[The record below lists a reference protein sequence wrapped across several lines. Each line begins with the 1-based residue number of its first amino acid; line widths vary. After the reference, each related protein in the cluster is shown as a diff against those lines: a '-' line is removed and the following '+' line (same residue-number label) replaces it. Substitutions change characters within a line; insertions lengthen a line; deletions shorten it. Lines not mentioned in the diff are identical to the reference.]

1 MTSTGKPKQANN
13 SIMYDRIRNTWS
25 YVDLLSMYETNKA
38 FGDSSYFL
46 FSKDLKHV
54 WLISWTNSKK
64 GIYDAYLTE
73 GEFIRYLALVDDL
86 TINKI
91 AKLLGIAAV
100 EVYESINSTDLLG
113 NGTNLLGRLLP
124 TVGLVDVFNNDE
136 ELSQLVKT
144 GNAKQLDKKRATQS
158 KPYCALD
165 VANYL
170 VQHFINRGTPI
181 NNMLLQKMLYYL
193 QADSLRLTGKPL
205 FKESMEKWGYGAAQ
219 PIVYSYFKSY
229 GAAPITNTTDY
240 VGTNDDNTWQLIK
253 HIDRRLQVEDIKAIN
268 SLADEIY
275 YEYHNHPYQ
284 LVIKAHH
291 EPMWKEDEAKI
302 RKGNM
307 HIPYDNEEI
316 RKYFS
321 QPDNWKWRN

>member
-1 MTSTGKPKQANN
+1 MTSTGKTKQANN

-54 WLISWTNSKK
+54 WLISWTNAKK
-64 GIYDAYLTE
+64 GIYGAYLTE

-91 AKLLGIAAV
+91 AKLLGVAAV

-113 NGTNLLGRLLP
+113 KLLP
-124 TVGLVDVFNNDE
+124 TVEIVDVFKNDE

-144 GNAKQLDKKRATQS
+144 GNAKQLDEKRATQS

-205 FKESMEKWGYGAAQ
+205 FKESMEKWGYGAAE

-240 VGTNDDNTWQLIK
+240 AETNDDNTWQLIEP
-253 HIDRRLQVEDIKAIN
+253 IDRRLQVEDIKAIN

-316 RKYFS
+316 REYFS

>member
-1 MTSTGKPKQANN
+1 MTSTGKTKQASN

-54 WLISWTNSKK
+54 WLISWTSSKK

-73 GEFIRYLALVDDL
+73 SEFIRYLALVDDL

-113 NGTNLLGRLLP
+113 RLLP
-124 TVGLVDVFNNDE
+124 TVELVDVFKNDK

-144 GNAKQLDKKRATQS
+144 GNAKQLDEKRAMQS

-170 VQHFINRGTPI
+170 IQHFINRGTPI

-205 FKESMEKWGYGAAQ
+205 FKESMEKWEYGATE

-229 GAAPITNTTDY
+229 GAAPITNTIDY
-240 VGTNDDNTWQLIK
+240 VETNDDNTWQLIEP
-253 HIDRRLQVEDIKAIN
+253 IDRRLQVEDIKAIN

-316 RKYFS
+316 REYFIQS
-321 QPDNWKWRN
+321 DNWKWKN

>member
-1 MTSTGKPKQANN
+1 MTSTGKFKQASN
-13 SIMYDRIRNTWS
+13 SIMYNKIRNTWS

-54 WLISWTNSKK
+54 WLISWTNAKK
-64 GIYDAYLTE
+64 GIYNTYLTE

-91 AKLLGIAAV
+91 AKLLGVAAV

-113 NGTNLLGRLLP
+113 KLLP
-124 TVGLVDVFNNDE
+124 TVELVDVFKNDK

-144 GNAKQLDKKRATQS
+144 GNAKQLDEQRATQR

-205 FKESMEKWGYGAAQ
+205 FKESMEKWGYGATE
-219 PIVYSYFKSY
+219 PSVYSYFKSY
-229 GAAPITNTTDY
+229 GAAPIINDTDY
-240 VGTNDDNTWQLIK
+240 VETNDDNTWQLIEP
-253 HIDRRLQVEDIKAIN
+253 IDRRLQVEDIKAIN

-284 LVIKAHH
+284 LVIKAQH

-302 RKGNM
+302 RKGNF

-316 RKYFS
+316 KEYFS